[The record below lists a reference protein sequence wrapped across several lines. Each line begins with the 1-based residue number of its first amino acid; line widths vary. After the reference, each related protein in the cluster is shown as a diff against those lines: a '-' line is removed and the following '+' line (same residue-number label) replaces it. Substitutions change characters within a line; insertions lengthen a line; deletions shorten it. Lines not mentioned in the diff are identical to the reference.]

1 MRRLLLQRL
10 LEPSKAATLTL
21 EGNGRRLFHPGQ
33 YGGHSKP
40 TQLKT
45 EIQPQFVTDTLQN
58 GATSFISFDAKT
70 PVSKF
75 IDPLIMMILIGQAK
89 FILVKCLK
97 LHRETWAKR

>member
-10 LEPSKAATLTL
+10 LEPSKAATLAL

-45 EIQPQFVTDTLQN
+45 EIQPQFVTDTMQN

-75 IDPLIMMILIGQAK
+75 MDRLIMMIVYKLK
-89 FILVKCLK
+89 SYFNLVKFSIRLC
-97 LHRETWAKR
+97 